1 MNSRYPAD
9 LRFRQSFENV
19 IERWDRDWI
28 KTWNGY
34 TRRFDFTAGSDL
46 KNIEQD
52 LRPLF
57 ASAAVYP
64 NLLVQ
69 LLDLRKSF
77 EKQKDLESAATTAR
91 LASDLYPQ
99 SDRAAVFYA
108 ISLVLLG
115 KNDEART
122 TVRAVA
128 INSKGIASAV
138 TLNQIALAIAGVDN
152 SHSCSQ

>member
-1 MNSRYPAD
+1 VNSRYPAD
-9 LRFRQSFENV
+9 LRFSQSFENV
-19 IERWDRDWI
+19 IERWDRDWT
-28 KTWNGY
+28 KTWNDY

-46 KNIEQD
+46 KNIEQN

-122 TVRAVA
+122 TVKELSQLTR
-128 INSKGIASAV
+128 KGLRVPLRSIRSRWR
-138 TLNQIALAIAGVDN
+138 
-152 SHSCSQ
+152 SQV

>member
-9 LRFRQSFENV
+9 LRFSQSFEHV
-19 IERWDRDWI
+19 IERWDRDWT
-28 KTWNGY
+28 KTWNDY

-46 KNIEQD
+46 KNIEQNR
-52 LRPLF
+52 RPLF

-69 LLDLRKSF
+69 LLDLPQSF
-77 EKQKDLESAATTAR
+77 EKQKDMESAATTAR

-108 ISLVLLG
+108 IS
-115 KNDEART
+115 
-122 TVRAVA
+122 
-128 INSKGIASAV
+128 NS
-138 TLNQIALAIAGVDN
+138 
-152 SHSCSQ
+152 